1 MSNVQPGTGL
11 LFSQSGHGVTLDILK
26 PWPAEFGPD
35 GGTPL
40 VIELYRPHPFRIVKL
55 TDETGLGS
63 GFFYN
68 LYPDTGDTY
77 AVLAGTVNAT
87 PCAPISGTCGTDL
100 TNIYVQTYPDADIQI
115 IATTSTLTSSD
126 TEAYV
131 LIGQVDKYHKTQ
143 FVKSNVLRE
152 RYVLG
157 QLDADYHHSYTDL
170 V

>member
-1 MSNVQPGTGL
+1 MQPGTGYTFADSIL
-11 LFSQSGHGVTLDILK
+11 GTTLDISK

-35 GGTPL
+35 GGTPI

-55 TDETGLGS
+55 TAETGLGS

-68 LYPDTGDTY
+68 LYPDTGDTFF
-77 AVLAGTVNAT
+77 VVPGTVNAT
-87 PCAPISGTCGTDL
+87 PCALGPTTCGTGL
-100 TNIYVQTYPDADIQI
+100 TNVYVQTYPDADIQI

-131 LIGQVDKYHKTQ
+131 LIGQVDQYHKTQ
-143 FVKSNVLRE
+143 FVKSNLLRE

-157 QLDADYHHSYTDL
+157 QLDADYHYSYTDIL
-170 V
+170 